1 MRREAVKPNCST
13 TKPLSTDH
21 PFSCTGSCTGR
32 RGQKLR
38 QPASFAFLFSFA
50 AILVA
55 IGLSSCAGYT
65 TSASNS
71 NGGGSNGNPSNA
83 AVLSPSTTSL
93 SFGTVSL
100 GHTATQMLTIANVGT
115 VTANLSP
122 AITGAGF
129 ALVNGTSTI
138 SIPAGQ
144 SVQVQIDVT
153 PQAAGPVTG
162 TLSVSGDA
170 SNAPLTVS
178 LSGMAAVAGVAVSP
192 ASLNFGNVNVGQN
205 STQNVTLTNTGN
217 ASAVVSAATVSGPGF
232 GPSGLTVPA
241 TIGAGQSVSFSVEY
255 APTTAGAASG
265 SIAITSSASAT
276 PVAIALTGT
285 GTQAQLAATPASA
298 SFGSVTTGNT
308 NTQSIQL
315 MNAGNA
321 ALSFSQ
327 VTVSGAGFSVT
338 GLSTSSTIPAGGSIS
353 FNAVF
358 TPASAASTTGSI
370 MLSTNGSPAQLTI
383 PLSGAGTT
391 ATKVLSLS
399 ATNVAFGTVALGSD
413 HTQNVTVTNTGNA
426 NVTIA
431 GLSSSGTGFS
441 ASGVASGLILTPNQ
455 TATVS
460 IAFAPGST
468 GSYSGTVSIASNA
481 TVSPNNIAVT
491 GASHS
496 VLLNW
501 GASSSSGVTGYYV
514 YRGTA
519 AGQYAKVNSSTPVS
533 ASQLTY
539 TDSSI
544 QSGTYYYV
552 VTSVDSS
559 NVESAYSSTVT
570 AVIP

>member
-1 MRREAVKPNCST
+1 MKREAVKKSCSSA
-13 TKPLSTDH
+13 KPLTNDS
-21 PFSCTGSCTGR
+21 FSCAARGS
-32 RGQKLR
+32 QELR
-38 QPASFAFLFSFA
+38 QPSSFAFLLSFA

-55 IGLSSCAGYT
+55 ISLSSCAGYT
-65 TSASNS
+65 TKASNS
-71 NGGGSNGNPSNA
+71 DGNGSNGNPSNA

-100 GHTATQMLTIANVGT
+100 GHTETEMLSIANVGT

-129 ALVNGTSTI
+129 ALVNGSTTL
-138 SIPAGQ
+138 SIPAGE
-144 SVQVQIDVT
+144 SVQVQIQVT
-153 PQAAGPVTG
+153 PEAAGPVTG

-170 SNAPLTVS
+170 ANAPLTVS
-178 LSGMAAVAGVAVSP
+178 LTGMAAVAGVSVSP

-205 STQNVTLTNTGN
+205 STQNITLTNTGN
-217 ASAVVSAATVSGPGF
+217 ASAVVNAATISGNGF
-232 GPSGLTVPA
+232 SLNGLTVPL

-255 APTTAGAASG
+255 ASTAAGAASG
-265 SIAITSSASAT
+265 SLAISSSASAN
-276 PVAIALTGT
+276 PVTIALSGT
-285 GTQAQLAATPASA
+285 GAQAQVAATPASA
-298 SFGSVTTGNT
+298 SFGNVTTGTT

-315 MNAGNA
+315 KNAGNA

-327 VTVSGAGFSVT
+327 VTVSGTGFNVT
-338 GLSTSSTIPAGGSIS
+338 GLSTASTIPAGGSIS
-353 FNAVF
+353 FNVAF
-358 TPASAASTTGSI
+358 TPMSAASSTGSI
-370 MLSTNGSPAQLTI
+370 VLSTNGSPAQLTI
-383 PLSGAGTT
+383 PLNGAGTT

-399 ATNVAFGTVALGSD
+399 TTNVAFGTVALGSD
-413 HTQNVTVTNTGNA
+413 HTQTVNVTNTGNA

-431 GLSSSGTGFS
+431 GLSYSGIGFS
-441 ASGVASGLILTPNQ
+441 ATGLTSGLILTPNQ

-460 IAFAPGST
+460 VWFAPGST

-481 TVSPNNIAVT
+481 TVTPNNIAVT
-491 GASHS
+491 GASHA

-501 GASSSSGVTGYYV
+501 GSSSSSDVTGYYV
-514 YRGTA
+514 YRGTS
-519 AGQYAKVNSSTPVS
+519 AGQYAKVNSSPLST
-533 ASQLTY
+533 SQLTY

-559 NVESAYSSTVT
+559 NVESAYSNPVT

>member
-1 MRREAVKPNCST
+1 MKREVVKTNCST
-13 TKPLSTDH
+13 AKTLSRNQSFT
-21 PFSCTGSCTGR
+21 CTGR
-32 RGQKLR
+32 RDQKLR
-38 QPASFAFLFSFA
+38 QPMSFAFLLSFA
-50 AILVA
+50 AILLA
-55 IGLSSCAGYT
+55 ISLSSCAGYT

-71 NGGGSNGNPSNA
+71 NGSGSNGNPSNA

-122 AITGAGF
+122 AITGQGF
-129 ALVNGTSTI
+129 SLVNGSTTL

-144 SVQVQIDVT
+144 SVQVQIEVT
-153 PQAAGPVTG
+153 PQATGPVTG

-178 LSGMAAVAGVAVSP
+178 LSG
-192 ASLNFGNVNVGQN
+192 
-205 STQNVTLTNTGN
+205 
-217 ASAVVSAATVSGPGF
+217 
-232 GPSGLTVPA
+232 
-241 TIGAGQSVSFSVEY
+241 
-255 APTTAGAASG
+255 AGAQG
-265 SIAITSSASAT
+265 Q
-276 PVAIALTGT
+276 V
-285 GTQAQLAATPASA
+285 AATPASA

-327 VTVSGAGFSVT
+327 VTISGTVFSVT
-338 GLSTSSTIPAGGSIS
+338 GLSTASTIPAGGSIS
-353 FNAVF
+353 FDAVF
-358 TPASAASTTGSI
+358 TPSSAGLTTGSI
-370 MLSTNGSPAQLTI
+370 VLSTNGSPAQLTI
-383 PLSGAGTT
+383 PLSGTGTT

-399 ATNVAFGTVALGSD
+399 ATNVAFGTVALGSN
-413 HTQNVTVTNTGNA
+413 HTQTVTLTNTGNA

-431 GLSSSGTGFS
+431 GLSYSGTGFS
-441 ASGVASGLILTPNQ
+441 TSGLTSGLILTPNQ

-460 IAFAPGST
+460 ISFAPAST
-468 GSYSGTVSIASNA
+468 GSYTGTVSIASNA

-491 GASHS
+491 GGSHS

-501 GASSSSGVTGYYV
+501 GASSSSDVTGYYV
-514 YRGTA
+514 YRGTV
-519 AGQYAKVNSSTPVS
+519 AGQYAKLDSSTPVS
-533 ASQLTY
+533 ASQMTY
-539 TDSSI
+539 TDSST

>member
-1 MRREAVKPNCST
+1 MKREAAKTNRST
-13 TKPLSTDH
+13 AKTLSTNQS
-21 PFSCTGSCTGR
+21 FTCTSHR
-32 RGQKLR
+32 DQKLR
-38 QPASFAFLFSFA
+38 QPMSFAYLLSFA
-50 AILVA
+50 AILLA
-55 IGLSSCAGYT
+55 ISLSSCAGYT

-71 NGGGSNGNPSNA
+71 SGNGSNVNQSNA

-122 AITGAGF
+122 SITGQGF
-129 ALVNGTSTI
+129 SLVNGSATL
-138 SIPAGQ
+138 SILAGQ
-144 SVQVQIDVT
+144 SVQVQIEVT

-170 SNAPLTVS
+170 ANAPLTVS
-178 LSGMAAVAGVAVSP
+178 LSGTAA
-192 ASLNFGNVNVGQN
+192 
-205 STQNVTLTNTGN
+205 
-217 ASAVVSAATVSGPGF
+217 
-232 GPSGLTVPA
+232 
-241 TIGAGQSVSFSVEY
+241 
-255 APTTAGAASG
+255 G
-265 SIAITSSASAT
+265 S
-276 PVAIALTGT
+276 
-285 GTQAQLAATPASA
+285 TQAQVAATPASA
-298 SFGSVTTGNT
+298 SFGNVTVGNT

-327 VTVSGAGFSVT
+327 VTISGTGFSVT
-338 GLSTSSTIPAGGSIS
+338 GLSTASTIPAGGSIS
-353 FNAVF
+353 FDAVF
-358 TPASAASTTGSI
+358 TPTSATSTTGSI
-370 MLSTNGSPAQLTI
+370 VLSTNGAPAQVTI
-383 PLSGAGTT
+383 PLSGTGTS

-399 ATNVAFGTVALGSD
+399 TTNVAFGTVALGSN
-413 HTQNVTVTNTGNA
+413 HTQTVTVTNTGNA

-431 GLSSSGTGFS
+431 GLSYSGTGFS
-441 ASGVASGLILTPNQ
+441 ATGLTSGLILTPSQ
-455 TATVS
+455 AATVS
-460 IAFAPGST
+460 ISFAPAST
-468 GSYSGTVSIASNA
+468 GSYTGNVSIASNA

-491 GASHS
+491 GGSHS

-501 GASSSSGVTGYYV
+501 GASSSSSVTGYYV

-519 AGQYAKVNSSTPVS
+519 VGQYAKLDSSTPVS
-533 ASQLTY
+533 ASQMTY

-559 NVESAYSSTVT
+559 NVESAYSSPVT